1 MTKRNLA
8 GRIIIFFIV
17 LISAFAYPF
26 LTHRFPPPPQSSV
39 PTVPEPHQTVK
50 SDPLLRLLLL
60 PLDSRPPCSDY
71 VLRDSKLAGVEILL
85 PPKELMDYYTNPGD
99 YRKMRQALL
108 SLTRERQPDGI
119 ILSIDQ
125 LMAGGLLASRDKL
138 VTDGERQEA
147 LRFLRRLHAEN
158 PHIPIYA
165 FSILPRLLPPPEIT
179 LYEERLA
186 ITKYAR
192 LEEKAKQ
199 GEASDEELARL
210 KKLLDFSDPDNYIQ
224 PRNLKRYQAIHPT
237 HEKTALALAG
247 LVREG
252 VLAELFI
259 GQDDGEKY
267 GPGNR
272 ERRHLLASF
281 GPDHRLHL
289 IRGADELA
297 LSIVTRLAVKR
308 SGLRPAIETV
318 YSDETEG
325 EHYFP
330 YMAASLAD
338 TAAEE
343 INLIGLAEAEK
354 NSPSRQGRSPDITL
368 FIHAGD
374 NTPSA
379 LAARYKAV
387 SRLTGIIS
395 RQDKNIALIDLSRN
409 FTAEETL
416 LPLLSRKGFPLHQ
429 LASYSG
435 WNTAS
440 NSIGT
445 ALCEAVLLYIGNHL
459 PSASREEKQ
468 QAVRLSRE
476 ILNARFA
483 EDNIYLKDSLDRING
498 EFYRRGFFNTGDLD
512 LDRDYRWLAI
522 LNDYALKERSRRLM
536 ETAAWRKPYSFD
548 GETIYPVP
556 RQFQQYFPWPRT
568 FEVHTKVN

>member
-1 MTKRNLA
+1 MTKGTLA
-8 GRIIIFFIV
+8 DRIIIFFLV
-17 LISAFAYPF
+17 LLAAFAYPF
-26 LTHRFPPPPQSSV
+26 LTHRFPRPTQSPA
-39 PTVPEPHQTVK
+39 PTAPESAAQ
-50 SDPLLRLLLL
+50 SAPLLRLLLL

-71 VLRDSKLAGVEILL
+71 VVRDSRLAGVEVIL
-85 PPKELMDYYTNPGD
+85 PPRELMDYYTSPGD
-99 YRKMRQALL
+99 YKKMRQTLL
-108 SLTRERQPDGI
+108 TMVREQQPEGI

-138 VTDGERQEA
+138 ITEVERQET
-147 LRFLRRLHAEN
+147 LQFLRQLHGEN
-158 PHIPIYA
+158 PQIPIYA

-179 LYEERLA
+179 RYEERLA

-192 LEEKAKQ
+192 LEEKAQ
-199 GEASDEELARL
+199 RGEASPEELAQL
-210 KKLLDFSDPDNYIQ
+210 EQLLNFTDPYNYIK
-224 PRNLKRYQAIHPT
+224 PHNLKRYQAIHPT
-237 HEKTALALAG
+237 HEKTALALAE

-272 ERRHLLASF
+272 ERRHLLANFAGDS
-281 GPDHRLHL
+281 RLHL

-297 LSIVTRLAVKR
+297 LSIVTRLAVNR
-308 SGLRPAIETV
+308 SGLRPAIATA
-318 YSDETEG
+318 YSDGGEG
-325 EHYFP
+325 DHYFP
-330 YMAASLAD
+330 YMAASLAE

-343 INLIGLAEAEK
+343 INLIGLAEAGK
-354 NSPSRQGRSPDITL
+354 NSPLRQEDFPDITL

-374 NTPSA
+374 NTPAA
-379 LAARYKAV
+379 LAARQKSF
-387 SRLTGIIS
+387 SRLTELIS
-395 RQDKNIALIDLSRN
+395 RQETSVALIDLSRH

-429 LASYSG
+429 LTSYGG

-445 ALCEAVLLYIGNHL
+445 ALCEAVLLHIGAHL
-459 PSASREEKQ
+459 PYASQSEKQ
-468 QAVRLSRE
+468 QAVRLSKE
-476 ILNARFA
+476 ILNAHFA

-512 LDRDYRWLAI
+512 LERDYQWLTI
-522 LNDYALKERSRRLM
+522 LNDYALKERSHRLM
-536 ETAAWRKPYSFD
+536 KTAAWRKPYYF
-548 GETIYPVP
+548 ERKIIYSIP

-568 FEVHTKVN
+568 FEVHTEVK

>member
-1 MTKRNLA
+1 MTNRNLT
-8 GRIIIFFIV
+8 GRVIIFFIV

-26 LTHRFPPPPQSSV
+26 LTHRLPLPSQTPAPMAANPPPASNR
-39 PTVPEPHQTVK
+39 
-50 SDPLLRLLLL
+50 LLRLLLL

-85 PPKELMDYYTNPGD
+85 PPKELMDYYTSPGNF
-99 YRKMRQALL
+99 REMRQALL
-108 SLTRERQPDGI
+108 SMARERQPEGI

-138 VTDGERQEA
+138 ITDAERQETI
-147 LRFLRRLHAEN
+147 RFLRLLHEEN

-165 FSILPRLLPPPEIT
+165 FSILPRLIPPPEIT

-186 ITKYAR
+186 LTKYAR
-192 LEEKAKQ
+192 LEEKAEL
-199 GEASDEELARL
+199 GEASDEELAQL

-237 HEKTALALAG
+237 HEKTALALAE
-247 LVREG
+247 LVQEG

-272 ERRHLLASF
+272 ERRRLLAGF
-281 GPDHRLHL
+281 GSDRRLHL

-297 LSIVTRLAVKR
+297 LSIVTRLAVER
-308 SGLRPAIETV
+308 SGLRPAIETI
-318 YSDETEG
+318 YSDEGEG
-325 EHYFP
+325 DHYFP
-330 YMAASLAD
+330 YMAASLAE

-343 INLIGLAEAEK
+343 IKLIGLAEAEK
-354 NSPSRQGRSPDITL
+354 NSPLRQRRSPHITL

-379 LAARYKAV
+379 LTARHKAV

-395 RQDKNIALIDLSRN
+395 QLDANVALIDLSRN
-409 FTAEETL
+409 FTAGETL

-429 LASYSG
+429 LAGYSG

-445 ALCEAVLLYIGNHL
+445 ALCEATLLYIGNHL
-459 PSASREEKQ
+459 PSAGREEKQ
-468 QAVRLSRE
+468 QTVRLSKE

-512 LDRDYRWLAI
+512 LDRDYRWLII

-536 ETAAWRKPYSFD
+536 ETAAWRKPYPFD
-548 GETIYPVP
+548 GKMISPVP
-556 RQFQQYFPWPRT
+556 GKFRQYFPWPRT
-568 FEVHTKVN
+568 FEVHTQVN

>member
-1 MTKRNLA
+1 M
-8 GRIIIFFIV
+8 
-17 LISAFAYPF
+17 
-26 LTHRFPPPPQSSV
+26 
-39 PTVPEPHQTVK
+39 
-50 SDPLLRLLLL
+50 
-60 PLDSRPPCSDY
+60 
-71 VLRDSKLAGVEILL
+71 EILL

-99 YRKMRQALL
+99 YRKMRQSLL
-108 SLTRERQPDGI
+108 SLAREQQPDGI
-119 ILSIDQ
+119 ILSMDQ

-138 VTDGERQEA
+138 ITDGERQEA
-147 LRFLRRLHAEN
+147 LRFLRQLHAEN

-192 LEEKAKQ
+192 LEEKAER

-210 KKLLDFSDPDNYIQ
+210 KKLRDFSDPDNYIQ

-259 GQDDGEKY
+259 GQDDGEKIWPRQPGAPSPAGQLRP
-267 GPGNR
+267 GPPP
-272 ERRHLLASF
+272 ASH
-281 GPDHRLHL
+281 P
-289 IRGADELA
+289 GADELA
-297 LSIVTRLAVKR
+297 LSIVTRLAVAR

-318 YSDETEG
+318 YSDGGEG
-325 EHYFP
+325 DHYFP
-330 YMAASLAD
+330 YMAASLAE

-343 INLIGLAEAEK
+343 IKLIGLAEAEK
-354 NSPSRQGRSPDITL
+354 ISPFRQGRSPDITL

-374 NTPSA
+374 STPSA
-379 LAARYKAV
+379 QAARYKAV

-395 RQDKNIALIDLSRN
+395 QPDTNIALIDLSRN

-459 PSASREEKQ
+459 PSANREK
-468 QAVRLSRE
+468 S
-476 ILNARFA
+476 
-483 EDNIYLKDSLDRING
+483 G
-498 EFYRRGFFNTGDLD
+498 
-512 LDRDYRWLAI
+512 
-522 LNDYALKERSRRLM
+522 
-536 ETAAWRKPYSFD
+536 
-548 GETIYPVP
+548 
-556 RQFQQYFPWPRT
+556 RQ
-568 FEVHTKVN
+568 

>member
-1 MTKRNLA
+1 MTNRNLA
-8 GRIIIFFIV
+8 GRIIVFFIV

-26 LTHRFPPPPQSSV
+26 LTHRLPLPPLTPV
-39 PTVPEPHQTVK
+39 PTAPEPHPTAK
-50 SDPLLRLLLL
+50 SEPLLRLLLL

-71 VLRDSKLAGVEILL
+71 VLRDSRLASVEILL
-85 PPKELMDYYTNPGD
+85 PPKELMDYYTSPGNF
-99 YRKMRQALL
+99 REMRQSLL
-108 SLTRERQPDGI
+108 SLARERQPDGI

-138 VTDGERQEA
+138 ITDGERQEA
-147 LRFLRRLHAEN
+147 LHFLRRLHEEN

-179 LYEERLA
+179 RYEERLA
-186 ITKYAR
+186 ITNYAR
-192 LEEKAKQ
+192 LEEKAER
-199 GEASDEELARL
+199 GEASDGELARL

-224 PRNLKRYQAIHPT
+224 PCNLKRYQAIHPT

-272 ERRHLLASF
+272 ERRHLLTSF

-297 LSIVTRLAVKR
+297 LSIVTRLAVER
-308 SGLRPAIETV
+308 SGLRPAIKTV
-318 YSDETEG
+318 YSDEGEG

-354 NSPSRQGRSPDITL
+354 NSPFRRGRSPAITL

-395 RQDKNIALIDLSRN
+395 RQDTNIALIDLSRN
-409 FTAEETL
+409 FTAEETM

-459 PSASREEKQ
+459 PSASREEKRQ
-468 QAVRLSRE
+468 VVELSKE
-476 ILNARFA
+476 ILNAHFA

-512 LDRDYRWLAI
+512 LNRDYRWLAI

-536 ETAAWRKPYSFD
+536 ETAAWQKPYSFE
-548 GETIYPVP
+548 GKVIYPVP
-556 RQFQQYFPWPRT
+556 RQFQQYSPWPRT
-568 FEVHTKVN
+568 FEVYTKVN